1 MDFFSRLFGLS
12 SNTVLT
18 MLFALAMVL
27 VMIVAGVYLL
37 KLFFRA
43 SGNIGRGRNRRLTL
57 VDAMNIDQKRQ
68 LLIVRRDNV
77 EHLILTGGP
86 QDVVVETGIP
96 VEKPVAPVRRP
107 VPTPPKAGMQPVRPA
122 ATVIDDMPAEVAAT
136 SAPDGEAS
144 PPVHRTPAQ
153 RLRDLTRPASQRAA
167 SGKSLR
173 HTGLMRPVSRENAE
187 HRPVD
192 SATSAPVEPRGQAK
206 RDDGNFGAYRGDLKT
221 DGS

>member
-1 MDFFSRLFGLS
+1 
-12 SNTVLT
+12 
-18 MLFALAMVL
+18 
-27 VMIVAGVYLL
+27 
-37 KLFFRA
+37 
-43 SGNIGRGRNRRLTL
+43 
-57 VDAMNIDQKRQ
+57 MNVDQKRQ

-107 VPTPPKAGMQPVRPA
+107 VPAPPKAGMQPVRPA
-122 ATVIDDMPAEVAAT
+122 TTVIEDVPVVAAPAEFDD
-136 SAPDGEAS
+136 AP
-144 PPVHRTPAQ
+144 PPRTPAQ

-173 HTGLMRPVSRENAE
+173 HTGLMRPVSRENAD
-187 HRPVD
+187 HRFAD

-206 RDDGNFGAYRGDLKT
+206 RDDGNFGAYRSDLKT
-221 DGS
+221 DGT

>member
-27 VMIVAGVYLL
+27 VMIVAGVWLL

-57 VDAMNIDQKRQ
+57 VDTMNVDQKRQ

-107 VPTPPKAGMQPVRPA
+107 VPTPPKAGMQPIRPA
-122 ATVIDDMPAEVAAT
+122 TTVIDDAPAEVAA
-136 SAPDGEAS
+136 APDDEA
-144 PPVHRTPAQ
+144 PAHRTPAQ
-153 RLRDLTRPASQRAA
+153 RLRDLTRPASQRAT
-167 SGKSLR
+167 GKSLR
-173 HTGLMRPVSRENAE
+173 HTGLMRPVSRENAD
-187 HRPVD
+187 HRVVD

-206 RDDGNFGAYRGDLKT
+206 RDDGNFGAYRSDLKT
-221 DGS
+221 DGT